1 MSREYGYQ
9 SEAQEPILWDR
20 VEWRQG
26 DGRYVFEVARGGLLA
41 TLSSPHG
48 SNLTLPMVAWEGLL
62 DALAAAR
69 KTKSRAERNL
79 PSRTGARWSEGE
91 TQELVKTFK
100 AGGSIA
106 QLARVHN
113 RTQFAVEAQLERQGL
128 WDRAERRPTARVIGG
143 DAPAAAMTA
152 VRPIA
157 AASVDGRGHDAN
169 GRPAPAATVDGQS
182 SRTAVAAA
190 STPLDPEQR
199 TSFSPMDSRAPF
211 GAAPVSGRRHDH
223 GPEPSFGAAEADWPP
238 VPAPAVGR
246 RYEPSQQSSS
256 GQTDAHPPFAPAP
269 VGDRRYQSG
278 RQPSSAATGAQL
290 APSAPAGGRRRPQDE
305 AGGAGNGGVRD

>member
-157 AASVDGRGHDAN
+157 AASVDSRGHDAN
-169 GRPAPAATVDGQS
+169 GRPVPAATVDGQS

-190 STPLDPEQR
+190 STRLDHQDNRLRSVQWMHAHPLLRRLPAAGAMIMGR
-199 TSFSPMDSRAPF
+199 SPHSA
-211 GAAPVSGRRHDH
+211 RRRQI
-223 GPEPSFGAAEADWPP
+223 GLL

-256 GQTDAHPPFAPAP
+256 VHDGCALAICPGACRRQALPVRTATVICCDGCANVSLGACRRQAP
-269 VGDRRYQSG
+269 
-278 RQPSSAATGAQL
+278 T
-290 APSAPAGGRRRPQDE
+290 AG
-305 AGGAGNGGVRD
+305 